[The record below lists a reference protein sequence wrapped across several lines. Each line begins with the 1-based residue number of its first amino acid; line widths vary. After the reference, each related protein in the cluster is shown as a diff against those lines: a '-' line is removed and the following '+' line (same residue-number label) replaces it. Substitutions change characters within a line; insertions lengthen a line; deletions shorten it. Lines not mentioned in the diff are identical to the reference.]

1 MESHGR
7 KWSKFKSKCLI
18 SDNGGE
24 YITVD
29 IVPRMGLRWWKMYLE
44 ILNKIVWLKGWIGP

>member
-1 MESHGR
+1 MEENEANL
-7 KWSKFKSKCLI
+7 KVKCLI